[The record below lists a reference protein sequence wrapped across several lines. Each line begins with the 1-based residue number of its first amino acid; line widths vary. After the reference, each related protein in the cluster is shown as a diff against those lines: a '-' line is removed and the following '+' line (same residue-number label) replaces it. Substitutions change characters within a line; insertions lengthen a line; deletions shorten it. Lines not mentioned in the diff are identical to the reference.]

1 MKKLLSIALLLTFCS
16 LIFAK
21 GDTYTY
27 DHWTEMEKSPDVY
40 RVSHVI
46 YSDDLNLGSS
56 LKNPNSLYAHNDL
69 LYILD
74 TDNNRIVELRYT
86 EDKKLE
92 LVRVIDHFNG
102 NGKTNLTTFNKPMDM
117 FINKDGSYFIA
128 DTENGRVVKVDKD
141 LNYLLEFVEPDD
153 PTYEKGSE
161 FRPEKVVADAKGR
174 VYLLA
179 RNINKGFLKYEFDGE
194 FQGFYGA
201 TDVIFNFIDMIWKRL
216 ATKAQREQMDSF
228 VPTEYSNA
236 YMDKDGFIYA
246 VTTSFEEWDL
256 KSDVAKPIRRL
267 NALGKD
273 ILVKNADNL
282 PIGDLKWGEAAG
294 IKGPA
299 KFTDITVLDNDV
311 YCTIDRT
318 HGRVFAYDN
327 QGYLLYAFGGR
338 GSIDGYFNYPVSIE
352 HIGKDLFVLDNMNA
366 SITVFTPTEYC
377 SLIYK
382 AIEQYSNGEYDD
394 SAVTWEKVLKY
405 NGNYDLAY
413 IGLGKSYLRKNQYKE
428 AMDCFKIK
436 RARKNYSKAY
446 QYYRKEWIEAHLGWI
461 FAIVAALIIIPA
473 IVRKIKAIKRE
484 LQSL

>member
-1 MKKLLSIALLLTFCS
+1 MKKLLFITLLFS
-16 LIFAK
+16 LCAVSFAK
-21 GDTYTY
+21 GDTYIY
-27 DHWTEMEKSPDVY
+27 DHWTEVEKSPDVY
-40 RVSHVI
+40 RVTHVL

-56 LKNPNSLYAHNDL
+56 LKNPNSLFAYEDL

-74 TDNNRIVELRYT
+74 SDNNRIIELKYT
-86 EDKKLE
+86 QDKKLE
-92 LVRVIDHFNG
+92 LQRVIDRFNG
-102 NGKTNLTTFNKPMDM
+102 NGKTSLTTFNKPNDL
-117 FINKDGSYFIA
+117 FINKDGSFFIA
-128 DTENGRVVKVDKD
+128 DTENGRVLKLDKN
-141 LNYLLEFVEPDD
+141 LNYLLEFVEPGD

-179 RNINKGFLKYEFDGE
+179 RNINKGFLKYEYDGT

-201 TDVIFNFIDMIWKRL
+201 TDVIYNFLDMIWKRL
-216 ATKAQREQMDSF
+216 ATKAQRDQMESF

-246 VTTSFEEWDL
+246 VTNSFEEWDL

-273 ILVKNADNL
+273 ILVKNGNYY
-282 PIGDLKWGEAAG
+282 PIGDLNWGDAAG

-299 KFTDITVLDNDV
+299 KFTDITVFDNDI
-311 YCTIDRT
+311 YCTIDKT
-318 HGRVFAYDN
+318 HGRIFGYN
-327 QGYLLYAFGGR
+327 SQGYLLFAFGGR
-338 GSIDGYFNYPVSIE
+338 GSIDGFFNYPVSIE
-352 HIGKDLFVLDNMNA
+352 HIGNDLFVLDNMNA

-377 SLIYK
+377 ELIYK
-382 AIEQYSNGEYDD
+382 ALEQYSEGEYDA
-394 SAVTWEKVLKY
+394 SAVTWDKVLKI

-413 IGLGKSYLRKNQYKE
+413 IGLGKAYLRNNQYKQ
-428 AMDCFKIK
+428 AMDCFKLK
-436 RARKNYSKAY
+436 RARKDYSKAF

-461 FAIVAALIIIPA
+461 FAIIVALILIPFII
-473 IVRKIKAIKRE
+473 RRIKAIKRE